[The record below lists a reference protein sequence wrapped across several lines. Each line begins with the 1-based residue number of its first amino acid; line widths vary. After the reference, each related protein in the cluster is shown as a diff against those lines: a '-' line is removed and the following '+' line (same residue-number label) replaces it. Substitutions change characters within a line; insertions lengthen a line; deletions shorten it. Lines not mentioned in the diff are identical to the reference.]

1 MVAKATWEKT
11 PFESLEQ
18 ARTMAKRMGL
28 SPGEIQTKGSLRF
41 FQWSEG
47 RKVSTMAQA
56 IAGGPVKERTEKK
69 AKVYRAPKPKV
80 LFREW
85 VVGKWIRVDHESLAA
100 AEASHLGVYLNP
112 DNVEVVRVIMFRDKD
127 TETEYAQDSHGVWT
141 RVISRSPLR
150 GPEYRKSVEA
160 REDKAREDGT
170 LR

>member
-1 MVAKATWEKT
+1 MAKATWEKT
-11 PFESLEQ
+11 PFNSLEQ
-18 ARTMAKRMGL
+18 ARTMAERMDL
-28 SPGEIQTKGSLRF
+28 FPGEIQTKGSLRF

-85 VVGKWIRVDHESLAA
+85 VVGPWIRVDHESLAA
-100 AEASHLGVYLNP
+100 AEASYLEEFLNP
-112 DNVEVVRVIMFRDKD
+112 ENVEVIRVIMFRDRD
-127 TETEYAQDSHGVWT
+127 QETEYAQDSRGVWT
-141 RVISRSPLR
+141 RVITRSPLR

-160 REDKAREDGT
+160 REQEAREDGT